1 MAILEKLGMIP
12 DEALAGLELEQDP
25 LFHKIPEAKLPYYV
39 QASLKR
45 GREAASACQGEDI
58 RSLCK
63 REGLRYEV
71 TERSGTFH
79 NVSFRA
85 QIDFA
90 AVPPEII
97 IYSASLQSMRQAY
110 RDAFE
115 SGEAAPE
122 PEGEQDQ
129 AELDRLVDI
138 HLAHEFYHYLEF
150 RSGRFTNEELEPV
163 EVFRLGS
170 LYTKRASVVK
180 TSEIAAHAFC
190 KELLGLPV
198 LPNLL
203 DYVYLMRAGELAS
216 GQLEVRLRKWECKL

>member
-1 MAILEKLGMIP
+1 MAILERLGALT

-25 LFHKIPEAKLPYYV
+25 LFHKIPEEKLPYYV

-45 GREAASACQGEDI
+45 GREAASDCRGEDI

-71 TERSGTFH
+71 TEQSGTFH

-90 AVPPEII
+90 GTPPEII
-97 IYSASLQSMRQAY
+97 IYSASLKSMQQAY
-110 RDAFE
+110 RDAF
-115 SGEAAPE
+115 GNVEAAPE
-122 PEGEQDQ
+122 PGDGQDK
-129 AELDRLVDI
+129 AELEHLVDI

-150 RSGRFTNEELEPV
+150 KSGRFTNEELEPV

-180 TSEIAAHAFC
+180 TSEIAAHVFC

-203 DYVYLMRAGELAS
+203 DYVYLIRAGELDS
-216 GQLEVRLRKWECKL
+216 GQLEARLRKWEG